1 VRASVS
7 KPHSTQTISLG
18 NRGQFKASQS
28 LVRLA
33 WRRFRAH
40 RMALVGLGIFIAILL
55 YVTLGSL
62 VYSEEYANDLSL
74 RLRWEAPSAE
84 HPMGADEVGRDVLA
98 RTIYGGQI
106 SLAISITAVL
116 VTTLVGTALGLLAG
130 YYVGLVDSIIMR
142 FTEALLAIP
151 LLFLLLVL
159 SKFIGGQLP
168 EVNILG
174 RAVSGSVLVIVLVL
188 GFTTWMGLARLVRAN
203 VLSLKEQEFIVA
215 ARAIGV
221 RNPGIIF
228 RHILPNTLAP
238 IIVSATLGISNVILA
253 EAYVSFL
260 GLGVQPPTASW
271 GNMIQRAVE
280 RIDTAWWLWFFP
292 GMLILL
298 TVLSVNFIGDG
309 LRDALDPFSTK

>member
-1 VRASVS
+1 
-7 KPHSTQTISLG
+7 
-18 NRGQFKASQS
+18 
-28 LVRLA
+28 
-33 WRRFRAH
+33 
-40 RMALVGLGIFIAILL
+40 MAMVGLGIFILIIL

-62 VYSEEYANDLSL
+62 VYTEAYANDLSL
-74 RLRWEAPSAE
+74 RLRWEPPSAE

-106 SLAISITAVL
+106 SLAISITAVF
-116 VTTLVGTALGLLAG
+116 VTTLVGTTLGLIAG
-130 YYVGLVDSIIMR
+130 FYSGAIDSVIMR

-174 RAVSGSVLVIVLVL
+174 RVVSGSVLVIVLVL

-203 VLSLKEQEFIVA
+203 VLSLKEQEFVVA

-221 RNPGIIF
+221 RNLSIIF

-280 RIDTAWWLWFFP
+280 RIDTVWWLWFFP
-292 GMLILL
+292 GVLILL
-298 TVLSVNFIGDG
+298 TVLSVNYIGDG
-309 LRDALDPFSTK
+309 LRDALDPYSTK